1 VFDPSNLDD
10 KDNWLG
16 GFYELAIEV
25 GPTHDGRLEQ
35 TLTALWRIAAIDG
48 CFTDA
53 RGERSRP
60 VAVPVSLSSL
70 ETAGGLSGLVTLP
83 GNRVSVCGVLTMR
96 EEEAG
101 VGHSD
106 WLVLNVPLGALARID
121 VRVGGFPFGDEG
133 GAASLSWRRPLDTWL
148 AEVGTRIYSE
158 VPFELALVGL
168 EPLGEIHA
176 DELQVGIPKVRMHGI
191 LAPIN
196 GKLRYYEA
204 TS

>member
-1 VFDPSNLDD
+1 L
-10 KDNWLG
+10 
-16 GFYELAIEV
+16 Y
-25 GPTHDGRLEQ
+25 
-35 TLTALWRIAAIDG
+35 
-48 CFTDA
+48 
-53 RGERSRP
+53 
-60 VAVPVSLSSL
+60 
-70 ETAGGLSGLVTLP
+70 
-83 GNRVSVCGVLTMR
+83 
-96 EEEAG
+96 
-101 VGHSD
+101 
-106 WLVLNVPLGALARID
+106 VPLGALARID

-176 DELQVGIPKVRMHGI
+176 DELQGGIPKLRMYGI
-191 LAPIN
+191 LAPMN

>member
-1 VFDPSNLDD
+1 MLDPSKLDD

-25 GPTHDGRLEQ
+25 GPTHDGRLEK
-35 TLTALWRIAAIDG
+35 TLAALWRIAAIHG

-53 RGERSRP
+53 RGRSRP

-106 WLVLNVPLGALARID
+106 WLVLYIPLSALARID
-121 VRVGGFPFGDEG
+121 SRVGGFPFGADS

-148 AEVGTRIYSE
+148 ADVGTRIYTE
-158 VPFELALVGL
+158 VPFELALVGFESMAEL
-168 EPLGEIHA
+168 HA
-176 DELQVGIPKVRMHGI
+176 HDLRGGVPKIRMHGV
-191 LAPIN
+191 LVPIN
-196 GKLRYYEA
+196 GKVRYYEA